1 MPSQSPR
8 HTCPLVT
15 TTHRM
20 GAALTNQRQR
30 IPLPIKRSLTGL
42 QNTCLQTAP
51 PGTVH
56 NAAARDDVGNLLL
69 LLLLTLH
76 QPTRFSCRHGRGRPG
91 GGSNRGGRRPWGG
104 GAWKCLMMRFYGKTH
119 QRVWLWQVTMATDV
133 AGAVAKRVQV
143 VLLERGG
150 RLSVDSGWPALH
162 LQLTL
167 ENIMFR
173 IIR

>member
-1 MPSQSPR
+1 MHHRLFCVFFNFFFPTSCNFNVAQSWPTRWRTCWRKRRRKRNKRSPMPSQSPR

-20 GAALTNQRQR
+20 GTALTNQRQR

-56 NAAARDDVGNLLL
+56 NAAARDDVGNVLL

-76 QPTRFSCRHGRGRPG
+76 QPTRFSRHHGRGRAG
-91 GGSNRGGRRPWGG
+91 GGSNRGGRRP
-104 GAWKCLMMRFYGKTH
+104 
-119 QRVWLWQVTMATDV
+119 
-133 AGAVAKRVQV
+133 
-143 VLLERGG
+143 
-150 RLSVDSGWPALH
+150 
-162 LQLTL
+162 
-167 ENIMFR
+167 
-173 IIR
+173 